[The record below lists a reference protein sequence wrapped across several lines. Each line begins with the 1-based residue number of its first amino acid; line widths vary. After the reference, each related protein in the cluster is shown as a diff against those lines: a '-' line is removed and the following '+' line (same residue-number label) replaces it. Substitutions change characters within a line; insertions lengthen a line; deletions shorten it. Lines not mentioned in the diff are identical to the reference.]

1 MRRVNIYY
9 ITVILTIVI
18 SLTAFN
24 SCYDDDS
31 SIADELIPNIIIR
44 DFNADSYT
52 VTSYVGD
59 SLNLVADVISGY
71 SDEQLTYNWYLID
84 LADEQT
90 YRSDEDEPYK
100 RMHIATGRELNYAV
114 NLFPGDYTVV
124 LEVNADNGYLVSKTV
139 TLHAVTNFSE
149 GYYILKATNDG
160 NTELDL
166 YNAETGFFM
175 ENVLA
180 SVHGS
185 SMHGL
190 PQCLSTTTSHGYIDS
205 ETNAMSS
212 SNIVTVTTQ
221 NGDLAGMRTSD
232 LKTVLDRNNIL
243 FDDMT
248 DDELP
253 YRIVQCS
260 WCNIFIT
267 NKGLRSQYQ
276 ASMSLSTSGKY
287 GLTNGVGASQFVA
300 YDETGSNLFFWDAQT
315 HSICTCDY
323 NGTVSI
329 GSDDKYRIS
338 NLANMD
344 CMHVGYCGAN
354 SNIVFV
360 LNYKANN
367 TKQLVCLTSS
377 FASGFEV
384 RSMLPMTGRRIN
396 SAVRFTT
403 STNSAAFVYGLLED
417 GTIWAF
423 DMETNTEQQIMPQGI
438 DDDENIDYI
447 SDQMIGSCQYGGIN
461 YFVVGTY
468 NGGDYILRFYK
479 LLGGLPDGEPIYTIT
494 GKGRVKAI
502 HYTGGSES
510 SFIQSPLQD

>member
-1 MRRVNIYY
+1 MKIRNTYY
-9 ITVILTIVI
+9 IMAMLAAVLG
-18 SLTAFN
+18 LAALG

-31 SIADELIPNIIIR
+31 SVADELISDITIR
-44 DFNADSYT
+44 DFDADSYT
-52 VTSYVGD
+52 VTSYIGD
-59 SLNLVADVISGY
+59 SLNLTADVVSGY
-71 SDEQLTYNWYLID
+71 ADDQLTYNWYLID
-84 LADEQT
+84 LTAEQT
-90 YRSDEDEPYK
+90 YRSDDDEQYE
-100 RMHIATGRELNYAV
+100 REHIATGRELKYAV
-114 NLFPGDYTVV
+114 NLYPGDYTVV

-160 NTELDL
+160 NTDLDMF
-166 YNAETGFFM
+166 NPETDFFM

-185 SMHGL
+185 AMHGL

-205 ETNAMSS
+205 ETNTMSS
-212 SNIVTVTTQ
+212 SDIVTVTTQ
-221 NGDLAGMRTSD
+221 EGELAGMRTSD
-232 LKTVLDRNNIL
+232 LKTILDRSNIL
-243 FDDMT
+243 FDSFA

-260 WCNIFIT
+260 WCNILMT

-287 GLTNGVGASQFVA
+287 GITNGVGASPYVA
-300 YDETGSNLFFWDAQT
+300 YDETSSNLFFWDAQT

-354 SNIVFV
+354 SSIVFV

-367 TKQLVCLTSS
+367 TKQLVRITSS

-384 RSMLPMTGRRIN
+384 QAMLPMTGRRIN

-417 GTIWAF
+417 GSIWAF
-423 DMETNTEQQIMPQGI
+423 DMETNTEQQITPQGI
-438 DDDENIDYI
+438 GDDETIDYI

-468 NGGDYILRFYK
+468 KGEDYTLRFYK
-479 LLGGLPDGEPIYTIT
+479 LLGGLLDGEPVYTLN

-502 HYTGGSES
+502 HYTGGNES